1 MKDLLLQEGKI
12 LPIMEEFY
20 SIQGEGFHTGKPAYF
35 LRVGGCDVS
44 CHFCDVKE
52 SWDADLHPAIP
63 TDEVIEHIKENISK
77 AVVVTGGEPLLY
89 NMNYLCQKLKE
100 VHVQTFLE
108 TSGSSPLSGVWD
120 WICLSPKRNAPPLPA
135 IFPFA
140 NELKVV
146 IHNASDFAWA
156 EQNASQVGKN
166 CLLLLQP
173 EWSQRHVI
181 TPLIVDYV
189 LAHPKWNISIQSH
202 KYIHIP

>member
-52 SWDADLHPAIP
+52 SWDADLHPAIS
-63 TDEVIEHIKENISK
+63 TDEVIERIKENISK

-89 NMNYLCQKLKE
+89 NMDYLCQKLKE
-100 VHVQTFLE
+100 AHIQTFLE
-108 TSGSSPLSGVWD
+108 TSGSSPLSGIWD
-120 WICLSPKRNAPPLPA
+120 WICLSPKRNAPPLPG

-156 EQNASQVGKN
+156 EQNAQQVGGN

-173 EWSQRHVI
+173 EWSQRGI
-181 TPLIVDYV
+181 MTPLIVDYV
-189 LAHPKWNISIQSH
+189 LKNPKWNISIQSH